1 MLRQRAAAGRPERQS
16 MARKYQSCARDAACA
31 AGAAAVA
38 CRIVSHLASAANNL
52 PRPASLYL
60 CTHLPPAITLTTTTT
75 LTHTHTTIRS
85 YLFSSDRI
93 LDALGSSLIS
103 HSEALIPLCTT
114 LDEVCVSAGV
124 GHGRLLLLQAAASL
138 FVGLAQQPK
147 ARQALLQP
155 QEAQRVISSCLQV
168 RKVCRV

>member
-1 MLRQRAAAGRPERQS
+1 MLTCVCRCPRVRIVGVFAQVL
-16 MARKYQSCARDAACA
+16 CADRSLNALLCCCDCA
-31 AGAAAVA
+31 ATRPHATP
-38 CRIVSHLASAANNL
+38 RMFVS
-52 PRPASLYL
+52 PPQP
-60 CTHLPPAITLTTTTT
+60 LPPPQPTTNKN
-75 LTHTHTTIRS
+75 RS

-147 ARQALLQP
+147 ARQQLLQSD
-155 QEAQRVISSCLQV
+155 EAQRVISSCL
-168 RKVCRV
+168 KVGGWK